1 MASDKRQ
8 AASGAMMSNVGNP
21 QVYEDGDQR
30 CVYLRSSSV
39 CGAERLTRVTRISAA
54 DQREEMERQKDELA
68 SGQKNAHRWDDP
80 K

>member
-1 MASDKRQ
+1 MRHPHYLSHCFEQSSSDFSFTIISSTLFTMASDKRQ

-39 CGAERLTRVTRISAA
+39 CSAERLTVV
-54 DQREEMERQKDELA
+54 
-68 SGQKNAHRWDDP
+68 
-80 K
+80 

>member
-30 CVYLRSSSV
+30 YVYLRSSSV
-39 CGAERLTRVTRISAA
+39 CGVGSLTLV
-54 DQREEMERQKDELA
+54 
-68 SGQKNAHRWDDP
+68 
-80 K
+80 